1 MYAIV
6 KYNDYLKEQ
15 HFEVIRTTDDVEY
28 AKKFAFQLAKKL
40 LSSYKDTC
48 CVYKIANKNENLYL
62 YPVNETIVAYNI
74 NKLIKYKNKFKLV
87 TTFST
92 VYAVIKMKPVS
103 ESADVEEID
112 TTLIC
117 DDYFEHDYEDEDD

>member
-28 AKKFAFQLAKKL
+28 AKKFAFQLAKKEQ
-40 LSSYKDTC
+40 SSYKDTC
-48 CVYKIANKNENLYL
+48 CVYKISNKNENLYL

>member
-6 KYNDYLKEQ
+6 KYNDYSKEQ

-40 LSSYKDTC
+40 LSLYRDVSNY
-48 CVYKIANKNENLYL
+48 VYKIANKNENLYL

-74 NKLIKYKNKFKLV
+74 NELVKYKNKLKLV
-87 TTFST
+87 TAFST
-92 VYAVIKMKPVS
+92 VYAVVKMRPNS
-103 ESADVEEID
+103 ESEDIEEID
-112 TTLIC
+112 TTLIY
-117 DDYFEHDYEDEDD
+117 DDYYDEDN